1 MSKNTSILVAT
12 IGTRDL
18 AFQVSSGEWLNIG
31 NDRAP
36 DPKSISE
43 QALVQVDLG
52 LENFSFRALTEYLLN
67 HWDDYHERLKPII
80 LGKLIED
87 SRDQLQ
93 QIYLFGTNQL
103 EHVKQRDKDTLF
115 SAEIIQKWIAAQYA
129 ISTSVV
135 LQGAEGENP
144 SDFEEMFRWWKK
156 TWQQIAT
163 ESQEGVSILLCLKG
177 GVGQSSEASRVTA
190 LSRFAEDAQFYDFIQ
205 DEEKNRQGLSSEYTK
220 PFTGINYLW
229 DRKRQEALALLE
241 RHDYEAV
248 YRTLRAYYKSEDIEQ
263 PNFRLMDRVKLLL
276 EAAISWNISDFKGFS
291 TILGSQAETRSQQW
305 WWTGYESAYLSTV
318 RFKQGNTVE
327 ALFHSFRAIEGSVSM
342 WAEWRYSDH
351 IDHNNGSP
359 QIKIS
364 VLGLLPNYIGDK
376 KQENLLTT
384 FKDKG
389 KLGLYSFTLYDLLRQ
404 SRPEWREDPHIRKVW
419 DVAAHKRNQLFHR
432 LLGLQKLEVF
442 EAWDT
447 PNKEKW
453 EERILGCLN
462 FLSEEDFSSLSEASL
477 MSQVH
482 REIKEA
488 IASYQ
493 P

>member
-276 EAAISWNISDFKGFS
+276 EAASSWNISDFKGFS
-291 TILGSQAETRSQQW
+291 TIL
-305 WWTGYESAYLSTV
+305 
-318 RFKQGNTVE
+318 
-327 ALFHSFRAIEGSVSM
+327 
-342 WAEWRYSDH
+342 AEWRYSDH